1 MRISDWSSDV
11 CSSDLPGPRAGRR
24 LGVRDVG
31 LIAAMNLPWVP
42 VRRRPRVAILATGDE
57 VVMPGEPLGPSQ
69 IVNSNGLALSAFVRA
84 CGGEPLLLPIAAD
97 TADSLVDLAAG
108 GPEESRVG
116 KECVRTVR

>member
-69 IVNSNGLALSAFVRA
+69 IVSSNGLALSAFVRA
-84 CGGEPLLLPIAAD
+84 CGGAPLLQIGRA
-97 TADSLVDLAAG
+97 SCR
-108 GPEESRVG
+108 ERV
-116 KECVRTVR
+116 CQYV